1 MLSPIRPG
9 TTVQRLLD
17 KRGGAGGYMAIF
29 EVDDLDE
36 RLDHLAAND
45 VRVVWAGDLPDIRG
59 RHLHPADV
67 GGTLVS
73 IDQPVPN
80 GSWRWGGPD
89 WQARSEELLADAAVS
104 AIDSVVVSAV
114 DPVAM
119 SSRWTQ
125 LGLDRDVTFA
135 PAVPAATASTRCRSW
150 PSTGRVPANA
160 RRSVASSSRSSER
173 AAASGTRP
181 PHQSSAVSLHT
192 EVAPE
197 WPTSITVHVA
207 PTPAITEA
215 LISTP
220 ATTFGETLP
229 SRSRRYGSAAT
240 AA

>member
-1 MLSPIRPG
+1 MIAPDLDPIVEELRAAFGLQVCFHDPGVAEFGLRNALLLAGDQFLEVLSPIRPA

-36 RLDHLAAND
+36 RLDHLAAAD

-73 IDQPVPN
+73 IDQPVPS

-89 WQARSEELLADAAVS
+89 WQVRSEELLADASVS
-104 AIDSVVVSAV
+104 AIDGVVVSAA

-119 SSRWTQ
+119 RSRWTR

-135 PAVPAATASTRCRSW
+135 PAGPR
-150 PSTGRVPANA
+150 GDGLD
-160 RRSVASSSRSSER
+160 E
-173 AAASGTRP
+173 
-181 PHQSSAVSLHT
+181 VSL
-192 EVAPE
+192 VA
-197 WPTSITVHVA
+197 VD
-207 PTPAITEA
+207 
-215 LISTP
+215 
-220 ATTFGETLP
+220 
-229 SRSRRYGSAAT
+229 RSRAGERTTIGGVVFT
-240 AA
+240 LV